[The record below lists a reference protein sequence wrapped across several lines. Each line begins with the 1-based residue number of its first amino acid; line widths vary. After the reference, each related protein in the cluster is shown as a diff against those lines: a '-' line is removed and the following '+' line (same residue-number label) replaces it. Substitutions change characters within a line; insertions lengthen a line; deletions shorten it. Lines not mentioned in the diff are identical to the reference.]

1 MKNIYDYILNY
12 QNKEIDEITP
22 VDAMI
27 FARISY
33 IHFENIIDKI
43 PMKLS
48 ELVFY
53 LDAIKTNAKD
63 KKLIEMLSST
73 KRFQNIEVIRC
84 QNILDNKKEEQFLAI
99 TLSLGKTLFIAFR
112 GTSKNIIGYKEDL
125 NMSFMTIPS
134 QLDALK
140 YVNEEKGIKPIYLG
154 GHSKGGNLAM
164 YAGIHANV
172 IKSKLIK
179 KIYNFD
185 GPGFLELDNKFYKI
199 KKKIINYYPENDIVG
214 MLMKNDNKFIPI
226 VSNKKGIEAHNMYHW
241 SIINDDLELG
251 EIKENSLQFH
261 DACIKLIDNIN
272 ITKRKIIIDYIFEL
286 VMQGEIKGVKELKLE
301 DIKKYI
307 NNVPK
312 IDKDDKEL
320 LMQFMKCF
328 FKCLI

>member
-33 IHFENIIDKI
+33 IHFENILDKI

-48 ELVFY
+48 ELVLY
-53 LDAIKTNAKD
+53 LDSIKTNSKD
-63 KKLIEMLSST
+63 KKLIEMLAKA

-84 QNILDNKKEEQFLAI
+84 QNILDAKVEEQFLAI
-99 TLSLGKTLFIAFR
+99 TLSLGNALFIAFR
-112 GTSKNIIGYKEDL
+112 GTNKNIIGYKEDL
-125 NMSFMTIPS
+125 NMSFMTIPA

-140 YVNEEKGIKPIYLG
+140 YVNEEKGGIPIYLG

-164 YAGIHANV
+164 YAGIHANF

-199 KKKIINYYPENDIVG
+199 RKKIINYYPESDIVG
-214 MLMKNDNKFIPI
+214 MLMKNDNDFITV
-226 VSNKKGIEAHNMYHW
+226 VSDKKGIEAHNMYHW

-251 EIKENSLQFH
+251 AIKENSLQFH
-261 DACIKLIDNIN
+261 EACISLIEKLDIN
-272 ITKRKIIIDYIFEL
+272 KRKIIIDYIFEL
-286 VMQGEIKGVKELKLE
+286 VMQGKINGLKELKLE

-312 IDKDDKEL
+312 ILQSDKEL
-320 LMQFMKCF
+320 LMQFMKSF
-328 FKCLI
+328 FKCLV

>member
-12 QNKEIDEITP
+12 QNKKIDELTP

-33 IHFENIIDKI
+33 IHFENILDKI
-43 PMKLS
+43 PLKLS

-53 LDAIKTNAKD
+53 LDTLKTNTKD

-99 TLSLGKTLFIAFR
+99 TLSLENLLFIAFR
-112 GTSKNIIGYKEDL
+112 GTNKNIIGYKEDL
-125 NMSFMTIPS
+125 NMSFMTIPA

-164 YAGIHANV
+164 YAGIHANI

-179 KIYNFD
+179 RIYNFD
-185 GPGFLELDNKFYKI
+185 GPGFLELDNKFYK
-199 KKKIINYYPENDIVG
+199 KRKKIINYYPEHDIVC
-214 MLMKNDNKFIPI
+214 MLMRNDNEFISV
-226 VSNKKGIEAHNMYHW
+226 VSDKKGIEAHNMYHW

-251 EIKENSLQFH
+251 TIKENSLQFH
-261 DACIKLIDNIN
+261 NACINLIDKIDIN
-272 ITKRKIIIDYIFEL
+272 KRKIIIDYLFEL
-286 VMQGEIKGVKELKLE
+286 IMKGEIKGLKELKIE

-307 NNVPK
+307 NDVPK
-312 IDKDDKEL
+312 IDKKDREE
-320 LMQFMKCF
+320 LMQFMKSF
-328 FKCLI
+328 LKCLL

>member
-12 QNKEIDEITP
+12 QNKKIDELTP

-33 IHFENIIDKI
+33 IHFENILDKI
-43 PMKLS
+43 PLKLS

-53 LDAIKTNAKD
+53 LDTIKTNAKD

-99 TLSLGKTLFIAFR
+99 TLSLENLLFIAFR
-112 GTSKNIIGYKEDL
+112 GTNKNIIGYKEDL
-125 NMSFMTIPS
+125 NMSFMTIPA

-164 YAGIHANV
+164 YAGIHANI

-185 GPGFLELDNKFYKI
+185 GPGFLELDNNFYKI
-199 KKKIINYYPENDIVG
+199 RKKIINYYPEHDIVG
-214 MLMKNDNKFIPI
+214 MLMRNDNEFIPI
-226 VSNKKGIEAHNMYHW
+226 VSDKKGIEAHNMYHW

-251 EIKENSLQFH
+251 AIKENSLQFH
-261 DACIKLIDNIN
+261 NACISLIEKIDIN
-272 ITKRKIIIDYIFEL
+272 KRKIIIDYLFEL
-286 VMQGEIKGVKELKLE
+286 IMKGEIKGLKELKIE

-307 NNVPK
+307 NDVPK
-312 IDKDDKEL
+312 IDKKDREE
-320 LMQFMKCF
+320 LMQFMKSF
-328 FKCLI
+328 LKCLL

>member
-33 IHFENIIDKI
+33 IHFENILDKI

-48 ELVFY
+48 ELVPY
-53 LDAIKTNAKD
+53 LDSIKTNAND
-63 KKLIEMLSST
+63 KKLIEMLAST

-84 QNILDNKKEEQFLAI
+84 QNILDAKVEEQFLAI
-99 TLSLGKTLFIAFR
+99 TLSLKKALFIAFR
-112 GTSKNIIGYKEDL
+112 GTNKNIIGYKEDL

-140 YVNEEKGIKPIYLG
+140 YVNEEKSIKPLYLG

-199 KKKIINYYPENDIVG
+199 RKKIVNYYPESDIVG
-214 MLMKNDNKFIPI
+214 MLMKNDNEFIPV
-226 VSNKKGIEAHNMYHW
+226 VSDKKGIEAHNMYHW

-251 EIKENSLQFH
+251 AIKENSLQFH
-261 DACIKLIDNIN
+261 DACLNLIEKLDIN
-272 ITKRKIIIDYIFEL
+272 KRKIIIDYIYEL
-286 VMQGEIKGVKELKLE
+286 VMQGKIKGLKELKLD
-301 DIKKYI
+301 DIKKHI
-307 NNVPK
+307 DNVPK
-312 IDKDDKEL
+312 ILKSDKEL
-320 LMQFMKCF
+320 LMQFMKSF
-328 FKCLI
+328 LKCLV